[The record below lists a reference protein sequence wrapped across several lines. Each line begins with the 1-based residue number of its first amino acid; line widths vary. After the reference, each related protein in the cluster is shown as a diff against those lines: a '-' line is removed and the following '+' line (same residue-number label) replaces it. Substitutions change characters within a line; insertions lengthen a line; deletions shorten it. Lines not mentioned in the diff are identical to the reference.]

1 MITLYHAPN
10 SRSVRVYATLEEL
23 GLQYEVKQLT
33 FPDDLRS
40 EAYLKINPLGRVPA
54 LTDAAVSLF
63 ESGAIVQYLL
73 ARYGNGRLEP
83 AAESADFPIY
93 LQWFHCA
100 EATFLPP
107 VSDLIQHT
115 MVLPEDER
123 VPGVI
128 PWSQKRIRA
137 NLDVLET
144 AVSGGQY
151 LAGSA
156 FSAADIM
163 MAYTLH
169 LVKLVALFSAQD
181 HPNIGAWLD
190 RVESRPAWQMAVTGS
205 AV

>member
-10 SRSVRVYATLEEL
+10 SRSLRVYATLEEL
-23 GLQYEVKQLT
+23 GLQYEVKQLK

-40 EAYLKINPLGRVPA
+40 DAYLKINPLARVPA
-54 LTDAAVSLF
+54 LTDGDVSLF

-83 AAESADFPIY
+83 ATESAEFPVY

-115 MVLPEDER
+115 MVLPEEER

-128 PWSQKRIRA
+128 PWSQNRIRA

-144 AVSGGQY
+144 ALTDREF
-151 LAGSA
+151 LAGGA

-169 LVKLVALFSAQD
+169 LVKLVQLFNAQD
-181 HPNIGAWLD
+181 YPNIGSWLD
-190 RVESRPAWQMAVTGS
+190 KVESRPAWKMAVGG
-205 AV
+205 

>member
-23 GLQYEVKQLT
+23 GLQYEVKHLK
-33 FPDDLRS
+33 FPEDVRS
-40 EAYLKINPLGRVPA
+40 DAYRKINPLARVPA
-54 LTDAAVSLF
+54 LADGETSLF
-63 ESGAIVQYLL
+63 ESGAIIQYLL
-73 ARYGNGRLEP
+73 ARYGEGRLEP
-83 AAESADFPIY
+83 SVSSADFPVY

-137 NLDVLET
+137 NLDVLDT
-144 AVSGGQY
+144 VLSSGEF
-151 LAGSA
+151 LAGGT

-169 LVKLVALFSAQD
+169 LVKLVQLFDAND
-181 HPNIGAWLD
+181 HPNIGAWLNKI
-190 RVESRPAWQMAVTGS
+190 ESRPAWKLAVGT
-205 AV
+205 

>member
-23 GLQYEVKQLT
+23 GLQYEVKHLK
-33 FPDDLRS
+33 FPEDVRS
-40 EAYLKINPLGRVPA
+40 DAYRKINPLARVPA
-54 LTDAAVSLF
+54 LADGGTSLF
-63 ESGAIVQYLL
+63 ESGAIIQYLL
-73 ARYGNGRLEP
+73 ARYGRGRLEP
-83 AAESADFPIY
+83 SVSSEDFPVY

-144 AVSGGQY
+144 AVSGGGF
-151 LAGSA
+151 LAGGA

-169 LVKLVALFSAQD
+169 LVKLVQLFDAND
-181 HPNIGAWLD
+181 HPNIGAWLTKI
-190 RVESRPAWQMAVTGS
+190 ESRPAWGLAVGG
-205 AV
+205 

>member
-23 GLQYEVKQLT
+23 DLQYEVKQLT
-33 FPDDLRS
+33 FPVDLRS
-40 EAYLKINPLGRVPA
+40 DAYLKINPLARVPA
-54 LTDAAVSLF
+54 LTDGEVSLF

-83 AAESADFPIY
+83 AVESPDFPIY

-107 VSDLIQHT
+107 LSDLIQHT

-144 AVSGGQY
+144 AVSGGEF
-151 LAGSA
+151 LAGRA

-169 LVKLVALFSAQD
+169 LVKLVQLFDSED
-181 HPNIGAWLD
+181 HPNTGIWLD
-190 RVESRPAWQMAVTGS
+190 KVESRPAWKVAVGL
-205 AV
+205 

>member
-23 GLQYEVKQLT
+23 GLQYEVKQLK
-33 FPDDLRS
+33 FPEDVRS
-40 EAYLKINPLGRVPA
+40 DAYRKINPLARVPA
-54 LTDAAVSLF
+54 LADGEMSLF
-63 ESGAIVQYLL
+63 ESGAIIQYLL

-83 AAESADFPIY
+83 SVDSADFPVY

-144 AVSGGQY
+144 AVSGGEF

-169 LVKLVALFSAQD
+169 LVKLVQLFDADD
-181 HPNIGAWLD
+181 HPNIGAWLSKI
-190 RVESRPAWQMAVTGS
+190 ESRPAWRLAVGN
-205 AV
+205 

>member
-23 GLQYEVKQLT
+23 SLQYEVKHLK
-33 FPDDLRS
+33 FPEDVRS
-40 EAYLKINPLGRVPA
+40 DAYRKINPLARVPA
-54 LTDAAVSLF
+54 LADGETSLF
-63 ESGAIVQYLL
+63 ESGAIIQYLL
-73 ARYGNGRLEP
+73 ARYGDGRLEP
-83 AAESADFPIY
+83 AVNSADFPVY

-128 PWSQKRIRA
+128 PWSQKRIRD

-144 AVSGGQY
+144 AVSGGEF
-151 LAGSA
+151 LAGGA

-169 LVKLVALFSAQD
+169 LVKLVQLFDPDD
-181 HPNIGAWLD
+181 HPKIGAWLD
-190 RVESRPAWQMAVTGS
+190 RIESRPAWRVAVAT
-205 AV
+205 

>member
-23 GLQYEVKQLT
+23 GLQYEVKQLK
-33 FPDDLRS
+33 FPEDLRS
-40 EAYLKINPLGRVPA
+40 DAYLKINPLARVPA
-54 LTDAAVSLF
+54 LTDGDVSLF

-83 AAESADFPIY
+83 ATESAEFPVY

-115 MVLPEDER
+115 MVLPKEER

-128 PWSQKRIRA
+128 PWSQNRIRA

-144 AVSGGQY
+144 ALTDREF

-169 LVKLVALFSAQD
+169 LVKLVQLFNAED
-181 HPNIGAWLD
+181 HPNIGAWLEK
-190 RVESRPAWQMAVTGS
+190 VESRPAWKVAAGG
-205 AV
+205 

>member
-10 SRSVRVYATLEEL
+10 SRSIRVYATLEEL
-23 GLQYEVKQLT
+23 GLQYEVKQLK
-33 FPDDLRS
+33 FPEDLRS
-40 EAYLKINPLGRVPA
+40 DAYLKINPLARVPA
-54 LTDAAVSLF
+54 LADGDVTLF

-83 AAESADFPIY
+83 ATESAEFPVY

-115 MVLPEDER
+115 MVLPEGER

-128 PWSQKRIRA
+128 PWSQNRIYA

-144 AVSGGQY
+144 ALGDREF
-151 LAGSA
+151 LAGST

-169 LVKLVALFSAQD
+169 LVKLVQLFNAED
-181 HPNIGAWLD
+181 HPNIGSWLEK
-190 RVESRPAWQMAVTGS
+190 VESRPAWKVAVGG
-205 AV
+205 